1 MVRFQMAQSLH
12 GLMNGL
18 WNNWNSRGLIS
29 PLGKSA
35 SGNPTFRLCRFCA
48 EAMFRF
54 IGPRIGF
61 ESLIPKCSLWPEG
74 RGLKSPMGKTLPG
87 QHRSR
92 RGSRRPAPLPNLLPL
107 ATKTTPKHGERRA
120 IKMS

>member
-1 MVRFQMAQSLH
+1 MVRFQMAQSRP

-35 SGNPTFRLCRFCA
+35 SGNPTFQLCHLCSEAVFRL
-48 EAMFRF
+48 
-54 IGPRIGF
+54 IGPRIER
-61 ESLIPKCSLWPEG
+61 ESPIPECFLLPEG

-87 QHRSR
+87 PHRSR
-92 RGSRRPAPLPNLLPL
+92 RGSRRRAPLPNLLPV
-107 ATKTTPKHGERRA
+107 ATKSTPKQARRGPN
-120 IKMS
+120 KMR